1 MNDFYSK
8 MGIIHETSCPHTP
21 QQNGVV
27 EQKHRHLLEVAR
39 ALRFE
44 ASLLIKFWGEC
55 ILTATYII
63 NKLPSKVLNSKTP
76 YEVLF
81 GKKPDYSHMKV
92 FGCLVYARSTNTKG
106 DKFDERGKPGVFIGY
121 PHGQKGYRVLDT
133 ETNKIT
139 VTRDVMFV
147 EDVFPF
153 SSNTQ
158 KVESND
164 KDKFDV
170 GFNLNEED
178 EDLVHFKHS
187 IVEANQEEIR
197 SNVDEQD
204 LNEESEVNAGE
215 QENITGTLWVTE
227 NHEENLLDTTR
238 KKHVRAPPKIFDDYF
253 VKLPPS
259 IDHAHP
265 TIYQVSSTVH
275 SLTNYISYENFTDS
289 H

>member
-1 MNDFYSK
+1 MS
-8 MGIIHETSCPHTP
+8 I
-21 QQNGVV
+21 
-27 EQKHRHLLEVAR
+27 
-39 ALRFE
+39 
-44 ASLLIKFWGEC
+44 
-55 ILTATYII
+55 
-63 NKLPSKVLNSKTP
+63 
-76 YEVLF
+76 
-81 GKKPDYSHMKV
+81 
-92 FGCLVYARSTNTKG
+92 YARNTNTKG

-204 LNEESEVNAGE
+204 LNEESEINARE
-215 QENITGTLWVTE
+215 QENIIGTLRVTE
-227 NHEENLLDTTR
+227 NH
-238 KKHVRAPPKIFDDYF
+238 
-253 VKLPPS
+253 
-259 IDHAHP
+259 
-265 TIYQVSSTVH
+265 
-275 SLTNYISYENFTDS
+275 
-289 H
+289 